1 MKHERN
7 AMYNWKINIDRN
19 NFLDV
24 KVDAS
29 FSDVFNKE
37 ELKRIQNFYNKKNK
51 KINFV
56 EKVKID
62 DICYK
67 NRTKLIVSWKS
78 EQNTE
83 KILGFIMFNPSF
95 ANPKNSDDTVRNAI
109 RFAYKEGYSKII
121 IFNLFPIR
129 ISRADIIC
137 KYFTEN
143 FLKDYECKINFDDLP
158 KNVVLCWGKLPQNIK
173 GIDQIINNLCENLI
187 NQKKK
192 LWQITNENF
201 QRHLASPSIN
211 SVKKLDL
218 GLYPVNRVYKFNK

>member
-1 MKHERN
+1 
-7 AMYNWKINIDRN
+7 MYNWKIKIDKN

-24 KVDAS
+24 KVEAS
-29 FSDVFNKE
+29 FNDIFNEE
-37 ELKRIQNFYNKKNK
+37 ELKRIQNFYDKTNK

-62 DICYK
+62 NICYK
-67 NRTKLIVSWKS
+67 KRTKLIASWKAR
-78 EQNTE
+78 QNTD

-95 ANPKNSDDTVRNAI
+95 ANPENSDDTVRNAI
-109 RFAYKEGYSKII
+109 RFAHKEGYNNII

-129 ISRADIIC
+129 ISRADILC
-137 KYFTEN
+137 KYYSE
-143 FLKDYECKINFDDLP
+143 DYECKINFDELP

-187 NQKKK
+187 NQKKN

-211 SVKKLDL
+211 SVKKLDI